1 MKCHNYTY
9 NSFIIDMT
17 DIANFGTVPKT
28 IAVFIDARSWEGWW
42 YEGAGI
48 YRSVWLYKKSAVHIA
63 YDGVFVKPVSSGEGH

>member
-17 DIANFGTVPKT
+17 DIANFGTVPNT

-42 YEGAGI
+42 
-48 YRSVWLYKKSAVHIA
+48 
-63 YDGVFVKPVSSGEGH
+63 